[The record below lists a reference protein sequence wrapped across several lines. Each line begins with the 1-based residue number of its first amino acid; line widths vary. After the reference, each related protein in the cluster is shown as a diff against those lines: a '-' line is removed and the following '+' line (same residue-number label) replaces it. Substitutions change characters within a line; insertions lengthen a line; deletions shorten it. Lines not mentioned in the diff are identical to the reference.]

1 MKAATDSDRSAAA
14 VGYAL
19 AAAAVAIMLGY
30 FPSLSSPFV
39 APKLTVLVVAGA
51 CGFLG
56 WAARSWGPRPV
67 AGQRGDDG
75 ASARPSGRPMV
86 RAIDRTGDR
95 MINRL
100 ILGACAA
107 LGLAVVLSAALAVR
121 RGPPGAPYAAIEIIR
136 LGATFGVAVG
146 AAFAAR
152 AGARHARRLC
162 EAIHASAGLVAL
174 IGLAQHLHLSPLPIP
189 AISVPG
195 STFGNRNVAAEAVAM
210 AIPFGL
216 GLLGFAETTGPAPSR
231 SRHRLLA
238 LFLVLEIGYLAVA
251 RARGAWLGGALGMGI
266 FFALRRPRLSRAT
279 AGVLAAAAMLAVV
292 GAAIP
297 GRWTAHDA
305 RDVKRYEPATRV
317 VRDAVDPSSPVART
331 RLALWRRT
339 WALYLSH
346 PLAGIGVGNFP
357 VLFPLYAEPNATRD
371 GVLSPTAV
379 PRRAHNDLLEQLA
392 ETGPFGLGALLALH
406 AALGVAAVRRVRA
419 ARREGHPGDGDR
431 AAACAGS
438 LAAFVGCG
446 LTGFPFAMPAT
457 VYLFGVAVGLLAAET
472 ATANAPVALPVR
484 RAGRLVLRPMA
495 ISLGVALAVFA
506 AGWSARRLQA
516 SYFVA
521 RFDAAVRAGDTPAA
535 QRALQ
540 LLARADRATP
550 RDFAVALRASAA
562 ELQAGH
568 PSQAG
573 AAAGRALD
581 VEPYSANAWEAL
593 ARARL
598 AAGDPQ
604 GAAAAADRALG
615 ILHDYPGALATRAEA
630 AGRLG
635 DAATA
640 DGARARLS
648 ALAVT
653 DDDARRLLTMLGA
666 SGP

>member
-1 MKAATDSDRSAAA
+1 MKAARDSDRSATA

-30 FPSLSSPFV
+30 LPALSSPFV
-39 APKLTVLVVAGA
+39 APKLAVLLVAGA

-56 WAARSWGPRPV
+56 WAAGSWRPQPAPHDRGGV
-67 AGQRGDDG
+67 RGDRAIIG
-75 ASARPSGRPMV
+75 ASTAFG
-86 RAIDRTGDR
+86 
-95 MINRL
+95 L
-100 ILGACAA
+100 
-107 LGLAVVLSAALAVR
+107 LAVIAAMLAAG
-121 RGPPGAPYAAIEIIR
+121 RGAPGAPYAPVELIR
-136 LGATFGVAVG
+136 MGAMFGVAVG

-152 AGARHARRLC
+152 ADARNARRLC

-174 IGLAQHLHLSPLPIP
+174 IGLAQHLRLSPLPIP
-189 AISVPG
+189 SISVPG

-210 AIPFGL
+210 AIPFGF
-216 GLLGFAETTGPAPSR
+216 GLLGFGETTGPAPSR
-231 SRHRLLA
+231 SRRRMMA

-251 RARGAWLGGALGMGI
+251 RARGAWLGGALGIGV
-266 FFALRRPRLSRAT
+266 FFALRRPRLSRA
-279 AGVLAAAAMLAVV
+279 AVGALAAVALLAVA

-297 GRWTAHDA
+297 GRWTAHDSL
-305 RDVKRYEPATRV
+305 DVKRFQPATRV

-339 WALYLSH
+339 LALYRSQ

-357 VLFPLYAEPNATRD
+357 VLFPLYAEPNATED

-379 PRRAHNDLLEQLA
+379 PRRAHNDLLERLA
-392 ETGPFGLGALLALH
+392 ETGPLGLAALLALY
-406 AALGVAAVRRVRA
+406 AALGAAAIRRVRE
-419 ARREGHPGDGDR
+419 ARRAGLPGDGDT

-457 VYLFGVAVGLLAAET
+457 VYLFGVAVGLLAADAPAEPERAAATT
-472 ATANAPVALPVR
+472 ATAVEPRLR
-484 RAGRLVLRPMA
+484 TRRLVLVP
-495 ISLGVALAVFA
+495 IAVGLTVFVTW
-506 AGWSARRLQA
+506 WSARRLEA
-516 SYFVA
+516 SYFIA
-521 RFDAAVRAGDTPAA
+521 RFDAALRAGDTPADA
-535 QRALQ
+535 ARALPF
-540 LLARADRATP
+540 LARAARATP
-550 RDFAVALRASAA
+550 RDVQVALRASAA

-568 PSQAG
+568 APEAG
-573 AAAGRALD
+573 AAAGRALA

-598 AAGDPQ
+598 AAGDPR
-604 GAAAAADRALG
+604 GAAAAAERALE
-615 ILHDYPGALATRAEA
+615 ILHDYPGALATRALA

-653 DDDARRLLTMLGA
+653 DDDARRLLTTLGA
-666 SGP
+666 PAR

>member
-1 MKAATDSDRSAAA
+1 MKAAPDSDRSATA
-14 VGYAL
+14 VGHAL
-19 AAAAVAIMLGY
+19 AAAAVVIMLGY
-30 FPSLSSPFV
+30 LPALSSPFV
-39 APKLTVLVVAGA
+39 APKLAVLLIAGA

-56 WAARSWGPRPV
+56 WTAGSWRPRPAPSDRGREHDRWIFAASTAFALLVVV
-67 AGQRGDDG
+67 AAMLAAGRG
-75 ASARPSGRPMV
+75 A
-86 RAIDRTGDR
+86 
-95 MINRL
+95 
-100 ILGACAA
+100 
-107 LGLAVVLSAALAVR
+107 
-121 RGPPGAPYAAIEIIR
+121 PGAPYAPVELLRI
-136 LGATFGVAVG
+136 GAMFGVAVG

-152 AGARHARRLC
+152 ADAGHARRLC

-174 IGLAQHLHLSPLPIP
+174 IGLGQHLRLSPLPIP
-189 AISVPG
+189 SISVPG

-210 AIPFGL
+210 AIPFGF
-216 GLLGFAETTGPAPSR
+216 GLLGFGETTGPAPSP
-231 SRHRLLA
+231 SRRRLIA

-251 RARGAWLGGALGMGI
+251 RARGAWLGGALGMAT
-266 FFALRRPRLSRAT
+266 FFALRRPPLSRAT
-279 AGVLAAAAMLAVV
+279 VGAVALVAILAVT

-297 GRWTAHDA
+297 GRWTAHDSL
-305 RDVKRYEPATRV
+305 DVKRFEPATRV

-339 WALYLSH
+339 LALYRSR

-357 VLFPLYAEPNATRD
+357 VLFPLYAEPNATED

-379 PRRAHNDLLEQLA
+379 PRRAHNDLLERLA
-392 ETGPFGLGALLALH
+392 ETGPLGLAALLALY
-406 AALGVAAVRRVRA
+406 AALGAAAVRRGRA
-419 ARREGHPGDGDR
+419 ARRAGLPGDGDR

-438 LAAFVGCG
+438 VAAFVGCG

-457 VYLFGVAVGLLAAET
+457 VYLFGVAVGLLATDA
-472 ATANAPVALPVR
+472 ATEPERAVGTTEAFVGRSRVR
-484 RAGRLVLRPMA
+484 RLVLLPIA
-495 ISLGVALAVFA
+495 FGLTVFVTW
-506 AGWSARRLQA
+506 WSAHRLEA

-521 RFDAAVRAGDTPAA
+521 RFDAASRAGDTPADA
-535 QRALQ
+535 ERALP
-540 LLARADRATP
+540 LLARAERAAP
-550 RDFAVALRASAA
+550 GDLQVALRASGS
-562 ELQAGH
+562 ELQAGR
-568 PSQAG
+568 AAEAI

-615 ILHDYPGALATRAEA
+615 ILHDYPGALATRAQA

-653 DDDARRLLTMLGA
+653 DDDARRLLTTLGA
-666 SGP
+666 PAR

>member
-1 MKAATDSDRSAAA
+1 MKAAPDSDRSATA

-19 AAAAVAIMLGY
+19 AAATVAIMLGY

-39 APKLTVLVVAGA
+39 APKLAVLLVAGA

-56 WAARSWGPRPV
+56 WAARSWEP
-67 AGQRGDDG
+67 
-75 ASARPSGRPMV
+75 PSGIVPSIV
-86 RAIDRTGDR
+86 RTG
-95 MINRL
+95 
-100 ILGACAA
+100 AA
-107 LGLAVVLSAALAVR
+107 FGLAVVGSTVLALG
-121 RGPPGAPYAAIEIIR
+121 RGTPGAPYAAVEIIR
-136 LGATFGVAVG
+136 IGAVFGVAVG

-152 AGARHARRLC
+152 ADARNARRLC

-174 IGLAQHLHLSPLPIP
+174 IGLAQHLRLSPLPIP

-210 AIPFGL
+210 AIPFGF
-216 GLLGFAETTGPAPSR
+216 GLLGFGETTASAPSR
-231 SRHRLLA
+231 SRRRLLA
-238 LFLVLEIGYLAVA
+238 LFLLLEIGYLAVA
-251 RARGAWLGGALGMGI
+251 RARGAWLGGALGMAV

-279 AGVLAAAAMLAVV
+279 VGGLTAVAMLAVAGV
-292 GAAIP
+292 AIP

-305 RDVKRYEPATRV
+305 RDVKRFEPATRV

-339 WALYLSH
+339 WALYRSH

-357 VLFPLYAEPNATRD
+357 VLFPLHAEPNATED

-379 PRRAHNDLLEQLA
+379 PRRAHNDLLERLA
-392 ETGPFGLGALLALH
+392 ETGPVGLAALLALY
-406 AALGVAAVRRVRA
+406 AALGAAAFRRVRGV
-419 ARREGHPGDGDR
+419 RREGHPGDGDT

-457 VYLFGVAVGLLAAET
+457 GYLFGVAVGLLSAEA
-472 ATANAPVALPVR
+472 ATANATAALPAG
-484 RAGRLVLRPMA
+484 RARRLVLRPIA
-495 ISLGVALAVFA
+495 IGLGVSLAVFA
-506 AGWSARRLQA
+506 AGWSARRLQT
-516 SYFVA
+516 SYLVA
-521 RFDAAVRAGDTPAA
+521 RSDAALRAGDTQADA
-535 QRALQ
+535 QHALA
-540 LLARADRATP
+540 LLAGAERAMP

-568 PSQAG
+568 APEAG
-573 AAAGRALD
+573 AAAGRALE

-604 GAAAAADRALG
+604 GAASAADRALG
-615 ILHDYPGALATRAEA
+615 ILHDYPGALATRVQA

-648 ALAVT
+648 ALALT

-666 SGP
+666 PGH

>member
-1 MKAATDSDRSAAA
+1 MKVAPVNDRAATA

-30 FPSLSSPFV
+30 FPSLSAPFV
-39 APKLTVLVVAGA
+39 APKLAVLLVAGT

-56 WAARSWGPRPV
+56 WAAGSWRPRP
-67 AGQRGDDG
+67 APRDRG
-75 ASARPSGRPMV
+75 V
-86 RAIDRTGDR
+86 RACDRK
-95 MINRL
+95 
-100 ILGACAA
+100 ILGASTAFGLLIVVTALLAA
-107 LGLAVVLSAALAVR
+107 G
-121 RGPPGAPYAAIEIIR
+121 RGAPGAPYAPVELIR
-136 LGATFGVAVG
+136 IGAMFGVAVG

-152 AGARHARRLC
+152 ADARNARRLC

-174 IGLAQHLHLSPLPIP
+174 IGLGQHLRLSPLPIP
-189 AISVPG
+189 SISVPG

-210 AIPFGL
+210 AIPFGF
-216 GLLGFAETTGPAPSR
+216 GLLGFGETTDPAPSP
-231 SRHRLLA
+231 SRRRLLA

-251 RARGAWLGGALGMGI
+251 RARGAWLGGSLGI
-266 FFALRRPRLSRAT
+266 ATFFALRRPRLSRAT
-279 AGVLAAAAMLAVV
+279 VGAVAAVAMLAVA

-297 GRWTAHDA
+297 GRWTAHDSL
-305 RDVKRYEPATRV
+305 DVKRFEPATRV

-339 WALYLSH
+339 LALYRSQ
-346 PLAGIGVGNFP
+346 PLAGIGLGNFP
-357 VLFPLYAEPNATRD
+357 VLFPLYAEPNASED

-379 PRRAHNDLLEQLA
+379 PRRAHNDLLERLA
-392 ETGPFGLGALLALH
+392 ETGPFGLAALLALYLT
-406 AALGVAAVRRVRA
+406 LGAAAVRRMRE
-419 ARREGHPGDGDR
+419 ARRAGLPGDGDR

-457 VYLFGVAVGLLAAET
+457 VYLFGVAGGLLAADAPT
-472 ATANAPVALPVR
+472 APAPAVATTTAVVTR
-484 RAGRLVLRPMA
+484 SRARRLVLPP
-495 ISLGVALAVFA
+495 LAVGLTVSLA
-506 AGWSARRLQA
+506 AWVTWWSAHRLEA

-521 RFDAAVRAGDTPAA
+521 RFDAALRAGDTPADA
-535 QRALQ
+535 QRALP

-550 RDFAVALRASAA
+550 GDFQLALRASAA

-568 PSQAG
+568 APEAS
-573 AAAGRALD
+573 AAARRALE

-598 AAGDPQ
+598 AADDPG

-615 ILHDYPGALATRAEA
+615 ILHDYPGALATRAQA

-653 DDDARRLLTMLGA
+653 DDDARRLLTTLGA
-666 SGP
+666 PAR

>member
-1 MKAATDSDRSAAA
+1 MKAAPDSDRSATA

-30 FPSLSSPFV
+30 LPALSSPFV
-39 APKLTVLVVAGA
+39 APKLAVLLVAGA

-56 WAARSWGPRPV
+56 WAAGSWRPRP
-67 AGQRGDDG
+67 APRERGIIG
-75 ASARPSGRPMV
+75 ASAAFGLLIVVSACLAAGR
-86 RAIDRTGDR
+86 
-95 MINRL
+95 
-100 ILGACAA
+100 GA
-107 LGLAVVLSAALAVR
+107 
-121 RGPPGAPYAAIEIIR
+121 PGAPYAAVEIIR
-136 LGATFGVAVG
+136 IGAMFGVAAG

-152 AGARHARRLC
+152 ADARHTRRLC

-174 IGLAQHLHLSPLPIP
+174 IGLCQHLRLSPLPIP

-210 AIPFGL
+210 AIPFGF
-216 GLLGFAETTGPAPSR
+216 GLLGFGETTGPAPSP
-231 SRHRLLA
+231 SRRRMIA
-238 LFLVLEIGYLAVA
+238 LFVVLEIGYLAVA
-251 RARGAWLGGALGMGI
+251 RARGAWLGGALGI
-266 FFALRRPRLSRAT
+266 AVFLALRPPRLSRAT
-279 AGVLAAAAMLAVV
+279 VGALAAVAMLAVA

-297 GRWTAHDA
+297 GRWTAHDSL
-305 RDVKRYEPATRV
+305 DVKRFQPATRV

-339 WALYLSH
+339 VALYRSR

-357 VLFPLYAEPNATRD
+357 VLFPLYAEPNATAD

-379 PRRAHNDLLEQLA
+379 PRRAHNDLLERLA
-392 ETGPFGLGALLALH
+392 EMGPFGLAVLLALY
-406 AALGVAAVRRVRA
+406 AALGAAAVRRVRD
-419 ARREGHPGDGDR
+419 ARRAGHPGDGDT

-457 VYLFGVAVGLLAAET
+457 VYLFGVALGLLAADAPTAPEPGATT
-472 ATANAPVALPVR
+472 ATTAVPRL
-484 RAGRLVLRPMA
+484 RARRLVLFPIA
-495 ISLGVALAVFA
+495 VGLAVSLA
-506 AGWSARRLQA
+506 AFVTRWSAHHLEA
-516 SYFVA
+516 SYFIA
-521 RFDAAVRAGDTPAA
+521 RSDAALRAGTAPSDAA
-535 QRALQ
+535 RALPF
-540 LLARADRATP
+540 LARADRATP
-550 RDFAVALRASAA
+550 GDFQVALRASAA

-568 PSQAG
+568 APEAS
-573 AAAGRALD
+573 AAAGRALA
-581 VEPYSANAWEAL
+581 VEPNSANAWEAL

-598 AAGDPQ
+598 ATDDPR

-615 ILHDYPGALATRAEA
+615 ILHDYPGALATRAQA

-648 ALAVT
+648 ALAIT
-653 DDDARRLLTMLGA
+653 DDDARRLLTALGA
-666 SGP
+666 PAR